1 MTYKEMLY
9 ILKSK
14 IYNTFTTTYL
24 LNESKDSNMDY
35 LKVRNILLN
44 LLDKDTYYDFNNS
57 LILED
62 NSKEIIKEDILNSS
76 IFLIKSIINELIIHT
91 TYYPKDIKKKY
102 LEFLNMKEDYI
113 INYIQ
118 KLKKAELKLLQFSQ
132 GTEK

>member
-9 ILKSK
+9 LLKNK
-14 IYNTFTTTYL
+14 IYNTFTNTYL

-44 LLDKDTYYDFNNS
+44 LLDKDTYYDFNNT

-62 NSKEIIKEDILNSS
+62 DSKEIIKEDILNSS

-91 TYYPKDIKKKY
+91 TYYPNDIKKKY

-113 INYIQ
+113 INYLQ
-118 KLKKAELKLLQFSQ
+118 KLKKAEIKLA
-132 GTEK
+132 KVI

>member
-1 MTYKEMLY
+1 MHSALFPYH
-9 ILKSK
+9 
-14 IYNTFTTTYL
+14 
-24 LNESKDSNMDY
+24 Y

-113 INYIQ
+113 INYLQ
-118 KLKKAELKLLQFSQ
+118 KLKKAEIKLA
-132 GTEK
+132 KVI

>member
-9 ILKSK
+9 LLKNK
-14 IYNTFTTTYL
+14 IYNTFTNTYL

-57 LILED
+57 LILE
-62 NSKEIIKEDILNSS
+62 EDILNSS

-91 TYYPKDIKKKY
+91 TYYPEDIKKKY
-102 LEFLNMKEDYI
+102 LEFLNIKEDYI
-113 INYIQ
+113 INYLQ
-118 KLKKAELKLLQFSQ
+118 KLKKLDIKILAKVI
-132 GTEK
+132 

>member
-9 ILKSK
+9 LLKNK

-44 LLDKDTYYDFNNS
+44 LLDKDTYYDFNNT

-62 NSKEIIKEDILNSS
+62 DSKEIIKEDILNSS
-76 IFLIKSIINELIIHT
+76 IFLLKRIINELIIHT
-91 TYYPKDIKKKY
+91 TYYPNDIKKKY

-113 INYIQ
+113 INYLQ
-118 KLKKAELKLLQFSQ
+118 KLKKAEIKLA
-132 GTEK
+132 KVI

>member
-14 IYNTFTTTYL
+14 IYNTFTNTYL

-91 TYYPKDIKKKY
+91 TYYPNDIKKNY
-102 LEFLNMKEDYI
+102 LEFLNMREDYI
-113 INYIQ
+113 INYLQ
-118 KLKKAELKLLQFSQ
+118 KLKNAEIKLA
-132 GTEK
+132 KVI

>member
-9 ILKSK
+9 LLKNK

-44 LLDKDTYYDFNNS
+44 LLDKDTYYDFNNI
-57 LILED
+57 LTLED
-62 NSKEIIKEDILNSS
+62 DSKEIIKEDILNSS

-91 TYYPKDIKKKY
+91 TYYPNDIKKKY

-113 INYIQ
+113 INYLQ
-118 KLKKAELKLLQFSQ
+118 KLKKAEIKLA
-132 GTEK
+132 KVI

>member
-9 ILKSK
+9 LLKNK

-44 LLDKDTYYDFNNS
+44 LLDKDTYYDFNNT

-62 NSKEIIKEDILNSS
+62 DSKEIIKEDILNSS
-76 IFLIKSIINELIIHT
+76 IFLIKSIINELSIHT
-91 TYYPKDIKKKY
+91 TYYPNDIKKNY

-113 INYIQ
+113 INYLQ
-118 KLKKAELKLLQFSQ
+118 KLKKSEIKLA
-132 GTEK
+132 KVI

>member
-1 MTYKEMLY
+1 MD
-9 ILKSK
+9 IA
-14 IYNTFTTTYL
+14 YNTFINTYL

-118 KLKKAELKLLQFSQ
+118 KLKKVEIKLA
-132 GTEK
+132 KVI

>member
-14 IYNTFTTTYL
+14 IYNTFTNTYL

-91 TYYPKDIKKKY
+91 TYYPNDIKKKY

-113 INYIQ
+113 INYLQ
-118 KLKKAELKLLQFSQ
+118 KLKKAEIKLA
-132 GTEK
+132 KVI

>member
-9 ILKSK
+9 LLKNK

-24 LNESKDSNMDY
+24 LNESKDSNVDY

-44 LLDKDTYYDFNNS
+44 LLDKDTYYDFNNT

-62 NSKEIIKEDILNSS
+62 DSKEIIKEDILNSS

-91 TYYPKDIKKKY
+91 TYYPNDIKKNY

-113 INYIQ
+113 INYLQ
-118 KLKKAELKLLQFSQ
+118 KLKKAEIKLA
-132 GTEK
+132 KVI

>member
-9 ILKSK
+9 LLKNK

-44 LLDKDTYYDFNNS
+44 LLDKDTYYDFNNT
-57 LILED
+57 LILEED
-62 NSKEIIKEDILNSS
+62 SKELIKEDILNSS

-91 TYYPKDIKKKY
+91 TYYPNDIKKNY

-113 INYIQ
+113 INYLQ
-118 KLKKAELKLLQFSQ
+118 KLKKAEIKLA
-132 GTEK
+132 KVI

>member
-9 ILKSK
+9 LLKNK
-14 IYNTFTTTYL
+14 IYNTFTNTYL

-44 LLDKDTYYDFNNS
+44 LLDKDTYYDFNNT

-62 NSKEIIKEDILNSS
+62 DSKEIIKEDILNSS

-91 TYYPKDIKKKY
+91 TYYPKDIKMKY

-118 KLKKAELKLLQFSQ
+118 KLKKAEIKLA
-132 GTEK
+132 KVI

>member
-9 ILKSK
+9 LLKNK

-44 LLDKDTYYDFNNS
+44 ILDKDTYYDFNNS

-91 TYYPKDIKKKY
+91 TYYPKYIKKKY

-113 INYIQ
+113 INYLQ
-118 KLKKAELKLLQFSQ
+118 KLKKAEIKLA
-132 GTEK
+132 KVI

>member
-9 ILKSK
+9 LLKNK

-24 LNESKDSNMDY
+24 LNESKDSNVDY

-62 NSKEIIKEDILNSS
+62 DSKEIIKEDILNSS

-91 TYYPKDIKKKY
+91 TYYPEDIKKKY
-102 LEFLNMKEDYI
+102 LEFLDIEEDYL
-113 INYIQ
+113 INKLQ
-118 KLKKAELKLLQFSQ
+118 KLKKAEIKLA
-132 GTEK
+132 KVI

>member
-9 ILKSK
+9 LLKNK

-35 LKVRNILLN
+35 LKVINILLN
-44 LLDKDTYYDFNNS
+44 LLDKDTYYDFNNT

-62 NSKEIIKEDILNSS
+62 DSKEIIKEDILNSS

-91 TYYPKDIKKKY
+91 TYYPEDIKKKY

-113 INYIQ
+113 INYLQ
-118 KLKKAELKLLQFSQ
+118 KLKKAEIKLA
-132 GTEK
+132 KVI

>member
-9 ILKSK
+9 LLKNK

-24 LNESKDSNMDY
+24 LNEGKDSNMDY

-44 LLDKDTYYDFNNS
+44 LLDKDTYYDFNNT

-62 NSKEIIKEDILNSS
+62 DSKEIIKEDILNSS

-91 TYYPKDIKKKY
+91 TYYPNDIKKNY

-113 INYIQ
+113 INYLQ
-118 KLKKAELKLLQFSQ
+118 KPKKSEIKLA
-132 GTEK
+132 KVI

>member
-9 ILKSK
+9 LLKNK

-44 LLDKDTYYDFNNS
+44 LLDKDTYYDFNNT

-91 TYYPKDIKKKY
+91 TYYPEDIKKKY

-113 INYIQ
+113 INSLQ
-118 KLKKAELKLLQFSQ
+118 KLKKAEIKLA
-132 GTEK
+132 KVI

>member
-9 ILKSK
+9 LLKNK

-44 LLDKDTYYDFNNS
+44 LLDKDTYYDFNNT

-62 NSKEIIKEDILNSS
+62 DSKEIIKEDILNSS

-91 TYYPKDIKKKY
+91 TYYPNDIKKKY

-113 INYIQ
+113 INYLQ
-118 KLKKAELKLLQFSQ
+118 KLKKAEIKLA
-132 GTEK
+132 KVI

>member
-9 ILKSK
+9 LLKNK
-14 IYNTFTTTYL
+14 INNTFTNTYL

-44 LLDKDTYYDFNNS
+44 LLDKDTYHDFNNT
-57 LILED
+57 LILEED
-62 NSKEIIKEDILNSS
+62 SKELIKEDILNSS

-91 TYYPKDIKKKY
+91 TYYPNDIKKNY

-113 INYIQ
+113 INYLQ
-118 KLKKAELKLLQFSQ
+118 KLKKSEIKLA
-132 GTEK
+132 KVI

>member
-9 ILKSK
+9 LLKNK
-14 IYNTFTTTYL
+14 IYNTFTNTYL

-44 LLDKDTYYDFNNS
+44 LLDKDTYYDFNNF

-62 NSKEIIKEDILNSS
+62 NSKELIKEDILNSS

-91 TYYPKDIKKKY
+91 TYYPNDIKKKY

-113 INYIQ
+113 INYLQ
-118 KLKKAELKLLQFSQ
+118 KLKKAEIKLA
-132 GTEK
+132 KVI

>member
-9 ILKSK
+9 LLKNK

-44 LLDKDTYYDFNNS
+44 LLDKDTYYDFNNT

-62 NSKEIIKEDILNSS
+62 DSKEIIKEDILNSS

-91 TYYPKDIKKKY
+91 TYYPNDIKKKY
-102 LEFLNMKEDYI
+102 LEFLNMKEYYI
-113 INYIQ
+113 INYLQ
-118 KLKKAELKLLQFSQ
+118 KLKKAEIKLA
-132 GTEK
+132 KVI

>member
-9 ILKSK
+9 LLKNK

-44 LLDKDTYYDFNNS
+44 LLDKDTYYDFNNT

-62 NSKEIIKEDILNSS
+62 DYKEIIK
-76 IFLIKSIINELIIHT
+76 
-91 TYYPKDIKKKY
+91 
-102 LEFLNMKEDYI
+102 
-113 INYIQ
+113 
-118 KLKKAELKLLQFSQ
+118 
-132 GTEK
+132 

>member
-9 ILKSK
+9 LLKNK

-24 LNESKDSNMDY
+24 LNESKDSNMAY

-44 LLDKDTYYDFNNS
+44 LLDKDTYYDFNNT

-62 NSKEIIKEDILNSS
+62 DSKEIIKEDILNSS
-76 IFLIKSIINELIIHT
+76 IFLIKRIINELIIHT
-91 TYYPKDIKKKY
+91 TYYPNDIKKNY

-113 INYIQ
+113 INYLQ
-118 KLKKAELKLLQFSQ
+118 KLKKAEIKLA
-132 GTEK
+132 KVI